1 MNDPLIGKQLA
12 NFRVERLLGQGGM
25 ATVYYGWDVK
35 LHRSVAIKVLDKRY
49 RKHPAYAT
57 RFVNEARMMAKWRHE
72 NIIQIYY
79 ADDAQGFS
87 YYVMDYVD
95 GEDLSTFLDSYSY
108 EGKLIS
114 QDEVLR
120 IGRAVASAL
129 DYAHKQGVIHRDVKP
144 SNILLSKDGRV
155 LLGDFGM
162 ALDVQDGT
170 QGNVFGTPHYISP
183 EQARRSTDSVPQ
195 SDLYSFGVI
204 LYEMLTG
211 TVPFNDESP
220 QEIAL
225 KHIAQPPLPPRSV
238 NQNLSKEVE
247 NVLLHALEKNPKNRY
262 QSGAELINALESAL
276 NKNKTPSPAPKNIP
290 LPPLPVGAPTIQR
303 DDATGKIAKRKTPVE
318 QMPPTVIASHPNR
331 KKNVWIY
338 GIFLFILLGFGA
350 FYFFQNRFNVVTV
363 LPTPTLDSTPLPS
376 PTTVLPTST
385 SAPPQATFTPTL
397 ISPTST
403 ITPTATLALPTVLYP
418 EGNLFTLFY
427 NETSFVMINRS
438 FAKRSISA
446 FVFERLDENGNPSGE
461 RFEGYQW
468 ETRTTKHLP
477 RNYCVNFTVYGDQ
490 DPPYLYPA
498 ECLYGLM
505 SSVQARFDNPGDLI
519 FWSSAYGYENAT
531 QFRVLWAGSEV
542 ARCEIEAN
550 VCDVY
555 IP

>member
-25 ATVYYGWDVK
+25 ATVYYGWDIK

-95 GEDLSTFLDSYSY
+95 GEDLATFLDSHSY
-108 EGKLIS
+108 KGKLIS
-114 QDEVLR
+114 HVDVLR

-170 QGNVFGTPHYISP
+170 QGRIFGTPHYISP
-183 EQARRSTDSVPQ
+183 EQAHRSANAVPQ
-195 SDLYSFGVI
+195 SDLYSLGVI
-204 LYEMLTG
+204 LFEMLTG
-211 TVPFNDESP
+211 VVPFNDDSP
-220 QEIAL
+220 QEVAL
-225 KHIAQPPLPPRSV
+225 KHIAQPPLMPRSV
-238 NQNLSKEVE
+238 NPNLSIEAEK
-247 NVLLHALEKNPKNRY
+247 VLLHALEKNPKNRY
-262 QSGAELINALESAL
+262 QSGADLINALEAAL
-276 NKNKTPSPAPKNIP
+276 NKTPASKKIS

-303 DDATGKIAKRKTPVE
+303 DEATGQIAKRKTPAA

-331 KKNVWIY
+331 KRKIWIFA
-338 GIFLFILLGFGA
+338 IFLLILLGFGT
-350 FYFFQNRFNVVTV
+350 FSLFQNGFNLAAV
-363 LPTPTLDSTPLPS
+363 LPTATVNSTLLSTSTPVS
-376 PTTVLPTST
+376 PTET
-385 SAPPQATFTPTL
+385 SAPPPATFTPTL
-397 ISPTST
+397 IPPTLT
-403 ITPTATLALPTVLYP
+403 VTPTVTLAVPTVLYP
-418 EGNLFTLFY
+418 DGNLFTLFY
-427 NETSFVMINRS
+427 NDTSLVLLNRS
-438 FAKRSISA
+438 FAKRSLAGFI
-446 FVFERLDENGNPSGE
+446 FERLDENGNPTDE
-461 RFEGYQW
+461 RFEGWQW
-468 ETRTTKHLP
+468 ETNSIKHLP

-490 DPPYLYPA
+490 DPPYLYPS

-505 SSVQARFDNPGDLI
+505 SSVQARFDNPGNLI
-519 FWSSAYGYENAT
+519 FWSSDYGYKNAT
-531 QFRVLWAGSEV
+531 QFRVLWVGEEV
-542 ARCEIEAN
+542 ARCEIEAGM
-550 VCDVY
+550 CEIY